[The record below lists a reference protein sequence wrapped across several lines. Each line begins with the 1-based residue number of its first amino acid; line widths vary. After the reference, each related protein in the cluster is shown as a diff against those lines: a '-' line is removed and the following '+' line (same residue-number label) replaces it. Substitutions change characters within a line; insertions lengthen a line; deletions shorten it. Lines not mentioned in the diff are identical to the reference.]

1 MRITK
6 QDFAQVPGK
15 ICIEMLDLSLQDLS
29 DDIVAVT
36 AFFHIHLPIP
46 ESILSQETAR
56 LTLIFRHEGVDWKIA
71 YSGISIPYGL
81 AHDNEI
87 YPMTR
92 LEERNLE
99 LERIIATRTAELA
112 EINKNLEILSNT
124 DGLTGIANRRHFD
137 HMLIQEWNRCQRA
150 NTPLSL
156 IMLDIDHFKQFNDL
170 YGHLTGDDCLKTLAH
185 ALSQVGRRAGELAA
199 RYGGEEFV
207 ILLPNMDKQVAQ
219 ETAQNVEQIA
229 AVIRTATDDARKSYR
244 FSQQVS
250 LNSEEAKM
258 LASQFRVTYESTLDS
273 LVHNEVVRWSDAFR
287 VGIAEV
293 DNQHLGLFNSMN
305 KLYHG
310 IINEMAPEQVQ
321 TCLNELVLLAKKHLE
336 DEESLMLRANYS
348 DLNAHKQVHV
358 KLLSDMDN
366 LLRRFANKEAGSDM
380 ELLFFLKN
388 WLVDHIFR
396 VDKRYV
402 PELKA
407 AGM

>member
-1 MRITK
+1 MPHERQHLIRSLFDEYIDMYSSRDERLLSRFSDNFSGYAGSSDILVTNKEEWMRITK

-199 RYGGEEFV
+199 RYGGEEFTL
-207 ILLPNMDKQVAQ
+207 ILPETNIDNAAQ
-219 ETAQNVEQIA
+219 LAEK
-229 AVIRTATDDARKSYR
+229 IRR
-244 FSQQVS
+244 
-250 LNSEEAKM
+250 N
-258 LASQFRVTYESTLDS
+258 
-273 LVHNEVVRWSDAFR
+273 
-287 VGIAEV
+287 IAETTV
-293 DNQHLGLFNSMN
+293 
-305 KLYHG
+305 LYHG
-310 IINEMAPEQVQ
+310 YQLPQITASFGVASYSQQIHDPAHLINAADKA
-321 TCLNELVLLAKKHLE
+321 LYHAKNSGRNCVRLFK
-336 DEESLMLRANYS
+336 
-348 DLNAHKQVHV
+348 
-358 KLLSDMDN
+358 DN
-366 LLRRFANKEAGSDM
+366 F
-380 ELLFFLKN
+380 
-388 WLVDHIFR
+388 VT
-396 VDKRYV
+396 
-402 PELKA
+402 
-407 AGM
+407 

>member
-1 MRITK
+1 MPHERQHLIRSLFDEYIDMYSSRDERLLSRFSDNFSGYAGSSDILVTNKEEWMQITK

-15 ICIEMLDLSLQDLS
+15 IRIEMLDLSLQDLS
-29 DDIVAVT
+29 YDIVAVT

-219 ETAQNVEQIA
+219 ETAQHIRQIILSMA
-229 AVIRTATDDARKSYR
+229 IPHANTISGIVT
-244 FSQQVS
+244 VS
-250 LNSEEAKM
+250 LGV
-258 LASQFRVTYESTLDS
+258 ASLLPS
-273 LVHNEVVRWSDAFR
+273 
-287 VGIAEV
+287 
-293 DNQHLGLFNSMN
+293 NQQLP
-305 KLYHG
+305 
-310 IINEMAPEQVQ
+310 I
-321 TCLNELVLLAKKHLE
+321 ELVRQADAALYRAKLAGRNC
-336 DEESLMLRANYS
+336 M
-348 DLNAHKQVHV
+348 
-358 KLLSDMDN
+358 
-366 LLRRFANKEAGSDM
+366 RFEA
-380 ELLFFLKN
+380 
-388 WLVDHIFR
+388 
-396 VDKRYV
+396 
-402 PELKA
+402 
-407 AGM
+407 